1 MFWSFRKS
9 VEQQILFQKK
19 NFDFFSE
26 VHVVESSPMNSR
38 KTGNNNF

>member
-19 NFDFFSE
+19 NFDFFFG
-26 VHVVESSPMNSR
+26 SSRSGKFTNEFAEDR
-38 KTGNNNF
+38 K